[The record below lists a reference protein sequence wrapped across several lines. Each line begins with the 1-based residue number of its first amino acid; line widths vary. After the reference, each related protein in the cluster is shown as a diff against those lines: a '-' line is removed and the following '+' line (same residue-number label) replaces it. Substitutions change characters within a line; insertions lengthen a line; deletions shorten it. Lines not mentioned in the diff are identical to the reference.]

1 MKMMEI
7 TLRQAAALQNEI
19 QGVIGDL
26 DLNTSA
32 TFDETDRIEEEH
44 AEALAELQ
52 SNWRR
57 KNRLNTVFY
66 SLRKKVGMAN
76 ERSGINQFLNKE
88 RRISAEMRMHEEMV
102 NSFRNRKYTTEQL
115 KEKLVAKIEAN
126 RNDWDGRVVVTTDL
140 LTKEEVKMHK
150 KAYASLK
157 KERKLVK
164 EELLEMNISERITL
178 SSEEEQTLI
187 DEDLL

>member
-1 MKMMEI
+1 MKEI

-19 QGVIGDL
+19 QGVSDL

-32 TFDETDRIEEEH
+32 TFDEPDRIEEEH
-44 AEALAELQ
+44 AEALLELQ
-52 SNWRR
+52 DNWRR
-57 KNRLNTVFY
+57 KNRLNKVFY

-76 ERSGINQFLNKE
+76 ERSGINQLLNKE
-88 RRISAEMRMHEEMV
+88 RCISAEMKMHDEMTS
-102 NSFRNRKYTTEQL
+102 NFRNRKYTTKQL
-115 KEKLVAKIEAN
+115 KEKLVVKIEAD
-126 RNDWDGRVVVTTDL
+126 RKDWDDRVIVTTDL
-140 LTKEEVKMHK
+140 LTKDEVAMHK
-150 KAYASLK
+150 KAHASLK

-187 DEDLL
+187 DENLL